1 MIILLHM
8 LHTINQATYTLYLFN
23 IIFIL
28 QERNQ
33 TQIYDKSQ
41 KCYNTK

>member
-1 MIILLHM
+1 MIML
-8 LHTINQATYTLYLFN
+8 LHTINQATYTLYLFD
-23 IIFIL
+23 IILII

-41 KCYNTK
+41 NFIIQNSFK